1 MFMDTIWKTRFH
13 LDVFNVNHQGVA
25 DYKTYFNFMQES
37 ALKHA
42 HHLGFGS
49 SDLLEKNLLW
59 VVTRFELHTFSTLR
73 WDDEVM
79 VTTWSRGLI
88 GPYAFR
94 DFLIK
99 RIVNGDEE
107 EVGAKASSSWIPID
121 VIKRRS
127 VVLKPEEWHSETNH
141 HEEVGIDPRKILYR
155 SEATDYR
162 SSLSVKNSD
171 LDINRHVNNTK
182 YIQWIYDSLSLE
194 EVDNLKTTRFAIN
207 YNNEAKLGDE
217 IKIFRKDLFF
227 QAKNQD
233 GAIIFSAVLL
243 E

>member
-1 MFMDTIWKTRFH
+1 MDTIWKTRFH

-94 DFLIK
+94 DFVIK
-99 RIVNGDEE
+99 RIVDGEE
-107 EVGAKASSSWIPID
+107 QEIVAKASSSWIPID
-121 VIKRRS
+121 VVKRKS
-127 VVLKPEEWHSETNH
+127 VILKENELNTETSH
-141 HEEVGIDPRKILYR
+141 CEDVGIEPRKIQYK
-155 SEATDYR
+155 SEMTDFI
-162 SSLSVKNSD
+162 SSFHVKNSD

-182 YIQWIYDSLSLE
+182 YIQWLYDSLKLE
-194 EVDNLKTTRFAIN
+194 EIDSLQTKKFAIN

-217 IKIFRKDLFF
+217 VKIFRKGLYF

-233 GAIIFSAVLL
+233 NLIIFSAVLL
-243 E
+243 D

>member
-1 MFMDTIWKTRFH
+1 MDTVWKTRFH
-13 LDVFNVNHQGVA
+13 LDVFNINHNGSA
-25 DYKTYFNFMQES
+25 DYKSYFNFMQES

-59 VVTRFELHTFSTLR
+59 VVTRFELHTFSELR
-73 WDDEVM
+73 WDDEVV

-94 DFLIK
+94 DFLITRLVDGVEK
-99 RIVNGDEE
+99 EIV
-107 EVGAKASSSWIPID
+107 AKASSSWIPID
-121 VIKRRS
+121 VVKRKS
-127 VVLKPEEWHSETNH
+127 VILKSDELHSGTSH
-141 HEEVGIDPRKILYR
+141 HEEVGVEPRKILYR
-155 SEATDYR
+155 AENSDLLTSFQVR
-162 SSLSVKNSD
+162 NSD

-182 YIQWIYDSLSLE
+182 YIQWIYDSLKLE
-194 EVDNLKTTRFAIN
+194 EIDQLQSKKFAIN

-217 IKIFRKDLFF
+217 IRLFRRGQIF
-227 QAKNQD
+227 QAQNSE
-233 GAIIFSAVLL
+233 GLVIFSAIL

>member
-1 MFMDTIWKTRFH
+1 MKTIWKTPFH
-13 LDVFNVNHQGVA
+13 IDVFNVNHNGVA
-25 DYKTYFNFMQES
+25 DFKTYFNFMQES

-59 VVTRFELHTFSTLR
+59 VVTRFELHTYTELR

-94 DFLIK
+94 DFIIK
-99 RIVNGDEE
+99 KIVNGEEEE
-107 EVGAKASSSWIPID
+107 EVAKASSSWIPID
-121 VIKRRS
+121 VTKRRS
-127 VVLKPEEWHSETNH
+127 VVLKPEEWHSQTNH
-141 HEEVGIDPRKILYR
+141 YDEVGIDPRKILYR
-155 SEATDYR
+155 SEAADYK

-194 EVDNLKTTRFAIN
+194 EVDNLKTTKIAIN

-217 IKIFRKDLFF
+217 IKLFKKENVF
-227 QAKNQD
+227 QAKNNLEQ
-233 GAIIFSAVLL
+233 IIFTAVM